1 VTDLEHQLEL
11 LRARVAR
18 IDRKYAPS
26 ERPAK
31 ADLPEPSPWREKPAK
46 YFIEEWSDGQVVENE
61 HGPHFEMERHWASHR
76 RHGSADIGA
85 LAELPAS
92 LLDAIGGGEIPEW
105 SPTRWAFLDTE
116 TTGLAG
122 GSGTYAFL
130 IGVGRIT
137 ADGFRVRQFFMRE
150 HHEEMS
156 LLAALSSH
164 LSEFDVLIT
173 YNGKTY
179 DQPLLETRY
188 RMNWLTP
195 PFGRLPHLDLLHG
208 ARRIWKL
215 RFENCR
221 LSYLENQILGFER
234 EGDLPG
240 EMIPYVYFEYL
251 RSKEAGRLVP
261 IFHHNAIDI
270 LTLGCLTAIVP
281 SAFRGADVD
290 SLERLG
296 LRRGDEMLGVGRWL
310 LAAGECERGLAL
322 IERALTRGLRDEL
335 AFRALWEIAQVEKK
349 RGGADRALA
358 ALTELAGCKNDYR
371 TKSLVELAKHY
382 EHAERNHALALE
394 FTLEAL
400 KHGGGG
406 EQGSGARD
414 QGTGLGEELRRR
426 KARLEKRLAAGT
438 GGQGPGV
445 RGRRTL
451 TKARSG
457 WLEPITSAEAD
468 AAQ

>member
-1 VTDLEHQLEL
+1 MGTDLERQLEL
-11 LRARVAR
+11 LRQRVAR
-18 IDRKYAPS
+18 IDRKYAPA
-26 ERPAK
+26 EQQAK
-31 ADLPEPSPWREKPAK
+31 APLPAPAPWSEKPAK

-85 LAELPAS
+85 LAELPAT
-92 LLDAIGGGEIPEW
+92 LLDAIGGGEIPES

-150 HHEEMS
+150 QHEEKS
-156 LLAALSSH
+156 LLDALASH
-164 LSEFDVLIT
+164 LSEFDLLVT

-195 PFGRLPHLDLLHG
+195 PFARLPHLDLLHG

-221 LSYLENQILGFER
+221 LSFLENQILGFER

-251 RSKEAGRLVP
+251 RRQEAGRLVP

-281 SAFRGADVD
+281 SAFRGADAE

-296 LRRGDEMLGVGRWL
+296 LRRGEEMLGIGRWL
-310 LAAGECERGLAL
+310 LAAGDNERGLAL
-322 IERALTRGLRDEL
+322 IERAVKRGLRDDL
-335 AFRALWEIAQVEKK
+335 AFRTLWDIAQVEKK
-349 RGGADRALA
+349 RGGVDRALE
-358 ALTELAGCKNDYR
+358 ALRELAGCKNDYR
-371 TKSLVELAKHY
+371 VKSLVALAKHY
-382 EHAERNHALALE
+382 EHMDRNHARALE

-400 KHGGGG
+400 KHQ
-406 EQGSGARD
+406 ESGARD
-414 QGTGLGEELRRR
+414 QWSGARGQGSGVSEELERR
-426 KARLEKRLAAGT
+426 KARLEKRVTAGAR
-438 GGQGPGV
+438 GQGSGS
-445 RGRRTL
+445 GRQQRL
-451 TKARSG
+451 KP
-457 WLEPITSAEAD
+457 ETSAKAD
-468 AAQ
+468 AAD